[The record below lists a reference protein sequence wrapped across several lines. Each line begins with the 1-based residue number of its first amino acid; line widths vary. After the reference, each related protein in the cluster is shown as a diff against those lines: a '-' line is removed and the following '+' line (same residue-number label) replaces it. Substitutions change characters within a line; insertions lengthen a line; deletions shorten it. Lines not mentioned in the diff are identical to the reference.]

1 MQSGSECCPQGHV
14 ALMSPSASLMLVLLL
29 LLLPLPLGGE
39 QLTRSVG
46 KAPTTSSHL
55 LTTSAR
61 FCYTK
66 CAEVCSRMRLSI
78 RHVAHQN
85 GFFAVSGI
93 SFLSLSP
100 LSISVFASS
109 VQLSVWSSV
118 FYIFWLVVWLFGRLL
133 LTEMHENRKFIAHP
147 LAAPLPP
154 HHQPT
159 EATHYGFEF
168 VGGFRFHRTV
178 LIVLSL
184 KYAAYF

>member
-14 ALMSPSASLMLVLLL
+14 ALMSPSDSLMLVLLL
-29 LLLPLPLGGE
+29 LLLPLPLGGGE

-100 LSISVFASS
+100 PLYLCLCLLCPAVC
-109 VQLSVWSSV
+109 
-118 FYIFWLVVWLFGRLL
+118 LVVCFLYFLACCLAFWATFINRNAWKSQYCQIYSTPLGCHPPPSSLQ
-133 LTEMHENRKFIAHP
+133 LTDFDFIA
-147 LAAPLPP
+147 
-154 HHQPT
+154 Q
-159 EATHYGFEF
+159 F
-168 VGGFRFHRTV
+168 
-178 LIVLSL
+178 
-184 KYAAYF
+184 

>member
-29 LLLPLPLGGE
+29 LLLPLPLGGR

-55 LTTSAR
+55 LTTRAR

-93 SFLSLSP
+93 SFLSPPSLSLSLPP
-100 LSISVFASS
+100 LSSC
-109 VQLSVWSSV
+109 LSGRL
-118 FYIFWLVVWLFGRLL
+118 FFIFSGLLFGFLGD
-133 LTEMHENRKFIAHP
+133 F
-147 LAAPLPP
+147 
-154 HHQPT
+154 
-159 EATHYGFEF
+159 Y
-168 VGGFRFHRTV
+168 
-178 LIVLSL
+178 
-184 KYAAYF
+184 

>member
-1 MQSGSECCPQGHV
+1 MSHYRYAIRQRVLSTGSCCPHV
-14 ALMSPSASLMLVLLL
+14 ALSFPHVSLVVVTAAT
-29 LLLPLPLGGE
+29 PPWGE

-100 LSISVFASS
+100 PSLSLSLPPLSS
-109 VQLSVWSSV
+109 CLSGRL
-118 FYIFWLVVWLFGRLL
+118 FFIFSGLLFGFLGD
-133 LTEMHENRKFIAHP
+133 F
-147 LAAPLPP
+147 
-154 HHQPT
+154 
-159 EATHYGFEF
+159 Y
-168 VGGFRFHRTV
+168 
-178 LIVLSL
+178 
-184 KYAAYF
+184 